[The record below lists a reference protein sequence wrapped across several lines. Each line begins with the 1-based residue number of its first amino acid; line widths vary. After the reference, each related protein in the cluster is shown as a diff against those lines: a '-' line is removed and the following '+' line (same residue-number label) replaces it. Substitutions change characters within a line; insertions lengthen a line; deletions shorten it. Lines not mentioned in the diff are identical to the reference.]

1 MPFYICTTANVTC
14 GCSSPLLQNT
24 MLTTQIMHFGENVDW
39 RYVSRACIC
48 SSELYQRLLV
58 PDRTFHLLFFF
69 LFCFAGIVLF
79 ELLNCKVTLCAVPF
93 VRFCYRLFISPELMF
108 SASLFLSLAYCF
120 FFFFSEMAHSN
131 GVFEDHVLPYIL
143 LF

>member
-1 MPFYICTTANVTC
+1 
-14 GCSSPLLQNT
+14 
-24 MLTTQIMHFGENVDW
+24 MLIEGM
-39 RYVSRACIC
+39 
-48 SSELYQRLLV
+48 
-58 PDRTFHLLFFF
+58 FHLLVSAAPNCTKDCLCRTEPSICFSF

-79 ELLNCKVTLCAVPF
+79 ELLNCGVTLCAVPF

-120 FFFFSEMAHSN
+120 FFCSEMAHSN

-143 LF
+143 LFQLHIVFHVAFKSDEIHGVCVPALSLFKPK